1 MNQRGS
7 AVLEMAL
14 ILPLLLMLLFGII
27 EFSRVLSVK
36 QVITNAAREGA
47 RAGAVDLND
56 SGALSKAQTV
66 SGNYLTSCGI
76 ELANT
81 IISPSFVQAG
91 GSSALQVVIDY
102 QYDSLLTT
110 WIPGIPASFTLESA
124 AIMRRE
130 S

>member
-1 MNQRGS
+1 MNQKGS

-14 ILPLLLMLLFGII
+14 ILPLLLTFLFGIV
-27 EFSRVLSVK
+27 EFSRILSAK

-56 SGALSKAQTV
+56 AGALTKAQTV
-66 SGNYLTSCGI
+66 SQSYLTSTGM
-76 ELANT
+76 ELKKAT
-81 IISPSFVQAG
+81 IKPSFVQAG
-91 GSSALQVVIDY
+91 GSAALQVVIDY
-102 QYDSLLTT
+102 RYDSLLTT
-110 WIPGIPASFTLESA
+110 WIPGFPASFTLESA

>member
-1 MNQRGS
+1 MNQKGS

-14 ILPLLLMLLFGII
+14 ILPFLLMLLFGII

-56 SGALSKAQTV
+56 LGALTKAQDV
-66 SGNYLTSCGI
+66 SQSYLTSTGM
-76 ELANT
+76 ELNKAT
-81 IISPSFVQAG
+81 IKPSFVQAG
-91 GSSALQVVIDY
+91 GSAALRVVIDY
-102 QYDSLLTT
+102 RYDSILTT
-110 WIPGIPASFTLESA
+110 WIPGVPTTFTLESA